1 MQGVS
6 NPTQRIPLE
15 EFYTADPRRG
25 GSRVLSYGSAWRF
38 PGWTE
43 SAGDAGEAGAQAPGT
58 PPEAPDHG
66 PAGPTGTEGEVRRVV
81 ELLWISAT
89 RELVALYITY
99 DFARLHPG
107 RLTQDSVLGSVAEF
121 AVDAGQGVGRMLGDL
136 DLATSDV
143 QVEVLAELPGDLAC
157 HELLWDWRWR
167 QHHRDGLM
175 EVRRRIAQ
183 RSSPRREES
192 AAPGEQAVTGIEG

>member
-1 MQGVS
+1 MHGVS
-6 NPTQRIPLE
+6 TPTQRVPLE
-15 EFYTADPRRG
+15 EFYAADSRRG
-25 GSRVLSYGSAWRF
+25 GSRVLSYGSAWRV

-43 SAGDAGEAGAQAPGT
+43 PAGSAGSADARAADPPAAGQPGGPGAP
-58 PPEAPDHG
+58 AD
-66 PAGPTGTEGEVRRVV
+66 TEGEVRRVV
-81 ELLWISAT
+81 EVLWISAT

-107 RLTQDSVLGSVAEF
+107 RLTQDSVLGSVAEL

-143 QVEVLAELPGDLAC
+143 EVEVLAVLPSDLAC

-167 QHHRDGLM
+167 QHHRDGFADI
-175 EVRRRIAQ
+175 RRRIGQ
-183 RSSPRREES
+183 RS
-192 AAPGEQAVTGIEG
+192 AAPL